1 MKPFKIISHLVVA
14 TVLAVMLS
22 SCESETIQPEK
33 AVVITPGTV
42 VKFSESIL
50 PIFSKYSCT
59 ACHPTAKNLDFTAA
73 NAYTS
78 VKKVVNTSSPASS
91 TFYVVL
97 SSTHNGKDLTATER
111 AYILEW
117 IKEGALNN

>member
-1 MKPFKIISHLVVA
+1 MVVA
-14 TVLAVMLS
+14 IMFAVMFS

-33 AVVITPGTV
+33 AAVITPGTV

-59 ACHPTAKNLDFTAA
+59 ACHPTAKNLDFTTA

-78 VKKVVNTSSPASS
+78 VMKVVNTTTPASS
-91 TFYVVL
+91 TFYITL
-97 SSTHNGKDLTATER
+97 SSTHNGKDLTATEK